1 MILKWT
7 GCLCNIIIYIKVKRI
22 VRYQSVWL
30 IMPIHLFPKN
40 NELTHYNDRAR
51 IDPVKR
57 IDIRG
62 QVVMNKIQEDITVNI
77 SAIDPY
83 IKEAFCWSDGNGWNA
98 WTPISMW
105 SHYLRPHSAKT
116 SAVLSAD
123 PLVLWITKI
132 TQTCLI
138 HQRYALGKR
147 FLGFRFLTEMQ
158 VKWTFSACM
167 FCFLNA
173 DFELFSR
180 EFAFCRL
187 INYAFMCWT
196 HANRM
201 IQG

>member
-1 MILKWT
+1 MDWLLLWD
-7 GCLCNIIIYIKVKRI
+7 NNHYIKVERV
-22 VRYQSVWL
+22 VRYQSAWL
-30 IMPIHLFPKN
+30 IEPIHLFPKN

-105 SHYLRPHSAKT
+105 PHYLRPHSAKT
-116 SAVLSAD
+116 SAVISAD

-147 FLGFRFLTEMQ
+147 FSGFLYLTEMQ
-158 VKWTFSACM
+158 VKWTFRLV
-167 FCFLNA
+167 CFV
-173 DFELFSR
+173 FSMQTSSCSQ
-180 EFAFCRL
+180 ENLHFVVS
-187 INYAFMCWT
+187 
-196 HANRM
+196 
-201 IQG
+201 